1 MLGQGVT
8 TLQCHPATRPRA
20 AFTGSAG
27 LGSTPGL
34 LHQLVVWCD
43 VNKGDPRTEA
53 EEPPHP
59 KPQVPTSPSALTRVV
74 RKLSPVPQLF

>member
-1 MLGQGVT
+1 MVAVNMLVQGVT
-8 TLQCHPATRPRA
+8 TLQS

-27 LGSTPGL
+27 LGSTSGL
-34 LHQLVVWCD
+34 LHQLVVWCEVD
-43 VNKGDPRTEA
+43 KGDPRTEA